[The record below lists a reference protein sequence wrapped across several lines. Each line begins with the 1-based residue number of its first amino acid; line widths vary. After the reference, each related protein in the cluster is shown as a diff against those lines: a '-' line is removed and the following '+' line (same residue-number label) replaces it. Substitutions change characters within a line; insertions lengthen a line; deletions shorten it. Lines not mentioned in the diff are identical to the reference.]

1 MKNIRNI
8 VVTAKL
14 LDAENKTIDGL
25 PVSLMFLDVTLNRWL
40 LVARLEKIAQG
51 IVNFQLNLSKAVLSN
66 TELKIVESL
75 DRAALPIFRLN
86 NTFGK
91 AEELEVF
98 TTNFSQSIN
107 NTLGRLTID
116 FGNNWIYPKTALG
129 TSEAGSSPL
138 TGLPFF
144 AARLNTAQTTSSTI
158 DTEKFVSKETFQAE
172 LGKATTELQGKEAML
187 NETQKELQN
196 ARKQVVERETTIAMY
211 ETQIAEIGKMTTELQ
226 GKEAMLSETQKEL
239 QDARVQVQEREST
252 IAAYEAQITALEN
265 ELEGKTFDDPGK
277 SVVPLSQQT
286 VPIANI
292 VNNLMTDAA
301 AINTQ
306 NISNGYKISNLSLNI
321 KGLYTNNDGK
331 EALTFLTPDETKEL
345 TGNPY
350 SEMQLNLVETPATS
364 PGSIVVPRLL
374 GLSETAVIMLLEKQN
389 LKLNPVYQQTS
400 AYPIGQAFKQV
411 PGPGDMFETLDS
423 VTVIFAK

>member
-144 AARLNTAQTTSSTI
+144 AARLNTAQTTSATI

-172 LGKATTELQGKEAML
+172 LGKATTELQGKVAIL

-196 ARKQVVERETTIAMY
+196 T
-211 ETQIAEIGKMTTELQ
+211 
-226 GKEAMLSETQKEL
+226 
-239 QDARVQVQEREST
+239 RVQVQEREAT
-252 IAAYEAQITALEN
+252 IAAYQTQIAALEK
-265 ELEGKTFDDPGK
+265 ELEGKTVNPDDPTDK
-277 SVVPLSQQT
+277 TAVPLSQQT

-331 EALTFLTPDETKEL
+331 EALTFLTPEETKEL

-350 SEMQLNLVETPATS
+350 SEMQLNLVETPATT

-400 AYPIGQAFKQV
+400 AYPRGQAFKQV